1 MMPVGATLS
10 RWTMSYFGAAL
21 FFLLLAGGLLSA
33 GAWAPSASVA
43 EPHALIIVH
52 CITIGWLGLLMIG
65 ALLQFTPVMTGL
77 GLPTG
82 RLDLPCLAGSVAGL
96 GLLLLGFH
104 LIDTGSGAA
113 GPVMV
118 AATAVLPA
126 SLLSIGF
133 VLLSGLWRGR
143 AAHAASPL
151 VMIGM
156 ACLVVTL
163 ALGALF
169 AVTVSGLTEATG
181 IIAFVANAVP
191 FHASFGLAGWMSFAA
206 IGVSYKLLPM
216 FLLSDDMKRA
226 PFIRATGLLAAGTL
240 AAATA
245 STIFAPVLGQRL
257 FLFGSLLFL
266 LPVAAYLADLFSTYR
281 ARRRKSLELNMAGSL
296 PAFVLLGLS
305 VPMLAIALASDAAP
319 EVFTAIGY
327 LFVFGWLT
335 GFGLSQLL
343 KIVPFLTWI
352 EAFGPLLG
360 RRPTPRLA
368 ELINGRRATAWL
380 CIFYLAVIAAAA
392 AITLESD
399 AAFHLAAIVQTFSTA
414 ALMIELALA
423 RTLANVD
430 PAAKSAPFQPPAL
443 FSAANHRGN
452 AHGSAS

>member
-21 FFLLLAGGLLSA
+21 FFLLLAEGMLSA
-33 GAWAPSASVA
+33 GIWAPSSAID

-65 ALLQFTPVMTGL
+65 ALLQFTPVLTGL
-77 GLPTG
+77 SLSTG

-96 GLLLLGFH
+96 GLLLFGFR
-104 LIDTGSGAA
+104 LIDAGSGAA

-118 AATAVLPA
+118 AASWVLLV

-143 AAHAASPL
+143 AAHDAAPL
-151 VMIGM
+151 VVIGM
-156 ACLVVTL
+156 ACLAVTL
-163 ALGALF
+163 ALGAVF
-169 AVTVSGLTEATG
+169 AVTVSGLTETAG

-191 FHASFGLAGWMSFAA
+191 FHASFGLAGWMTFAA

-216 FLLSDDMKRA
+216 FLLSDDMKRS
-226 PFIRATGLLAAGTL
+226 PFIRGIGLLAAGTV
-240 AAATA
+240 AAATL
-245 STIFAPVLGQRL
+245 STAFAPVLGQRL
-257 FLFGSLLFL
+257 FLFGSLLFQ
-266 LPVAAYLADLFSTYR
+266 LPVAAYLADLFSIYR
-281 ARRRKSLELNMAGSL
+281 TRRRKILELNMAGSL
-296 PAFVLLGLS
+296 PAFVLLALS

-319 EVFTAIGY
+319 QVFAAIGY

-368 ELINGRRATAWL
+368 ELINGRRAAAWL
-380 CIFYLAVIAAAA
+380 GIFYLAVIAAAV
-392 AITLESD
+392 AIALGSD
-399 AAFHLAAIVQTFSTA
+399 AAFHLAAIAQTFSTA
-414 ALMIELALA
+414 ALAIELVLA
-423 RTLANVD
+423 RSLANVD
-430 PAAKSAPFQPPAL
+430 PATKGAPFQPPAL
-443 FSAANHRGN
+443 LSAAKPQR
-452 AHGSAS
+452 